1 MCRLYMDYSSC
12 TLSRKSFVEEENIF
26 NMLTASNKDLS
37 HLTPRRACL
46 CLHRPRVE
54 LLKEGWVLK
63 GEKSNYSGCVGI
75 KV

>member
-37 HLTPRRACL
+37 H
-46 CLHRPRVE
+46 
-54 LLKEGWVLK
+54 
-63 GEKSNYSGCVGI
+63 
-75 KV
+75 